1 MSNVRNNVNLVGR
14 FTADVDLKYTNN
26 GMAIGDFSLAVDRN
40 KEETDFIRCKTFGK
54 TAENIANFF
63 RKGDLIAVNGSIQT
77 GKYVNKEQKTVYTT
91 DVVVDTFAFLQSRTE
106 RQFQSPQVENEI
118 NQLEQDLISKDKQ
131 HFQQVAQ
138 QRQQAQQAQRTVGI
152 NPVITPEQAYDQN
165 QYR

>member
-26 GMAIGDFSLAVDRN
+26 GMAIADFSLAVDRN

-63 RKGDLIAVNGSIQT
+63 KKGDLIAVNGSIQT
-77 GKYVNKEQKTVYTT
+77 GKYVNKDKKTVYTT
-91 DVVVDTFAFLQSRTE
+91 DVVVDTFAFLQSKNE
-106 RQFQSPQVENEI
+106 RQ
-118 NQLEQDLISKDKQ
+118 
-131 HFQQVAQ
+131 AQ
-138 QRQQAQQAQRTVGI
+138 QPQQAQQAPQQAQPQQFQQAPQQNQAQRTVGI

-165 QYR
+165 TQF

>member
-26 GMAIGDFSLAVDRN
+26 GMAIADFSLAVDRN

-63 RKGDLIAVNGSIQT
+63 KKGDLIAVNGSIQT
-77 GKYVNKEQKTVYTT
+77 GKYVNKDKKTVYTT
-91 DVVVDTFAFLQSRTE
+91 DVVVDTFAFLQSKNE
-106 RQFQSPQVENEI
+106 RQAQQPQ
-118 NQLEQDLISKDKQ
+118 QAPQQ
-131 HFQQVAQ
+131 APQQVV
-138 QRQQAQQAQRTVGI
+138 QQAQQQVQQRQAQRTVGI

-165 QYR
+165 TQF

>member
-26 GMAIGDFSLAVDRN
+26 GMAIGNFSLAVDRN

-91 DVVVDTFAFLQSRTE
+91 DVIVDTFAFLQSKNE
-106 RQFQSPQVENEI
+106 RQAQPQTQQV
-118 NQLEQDLISKDKQ
+118 QQAPQ
-131 HFQQVAQ
+131 QFQQPQ
-138 QRQQAQQAQRTVGI
+138 SKQTVGI
-152 NPVITPEQAYDQN
+152 NPVITPEQAYDQTY
-165 QYR
+165 QL

>member
-14 FTADVDLKYTNN
+14 FTQYPDLTYTNN
-26 GMAIGDFSLAVDRN
+26 GMAIADFSLAVDRN

-63 RKGDLIAVNGSIQT
+63 KKGDLIAVNGSIQT
-77 GKYVNKEQKTVYTT
+77 GKYVNNEKRTIYTT
-91 DVVVDTFAFLQSRTE
+91 DVVVDTFAFLQSKNE
-106 RQFQSPQVENEI
+106 HQS
-118 NQLEQDLISKDKQ
+118 
-131 HFQQVAQ
+131 QQVAPQPQ
-138 QRQQAQQAQRTVGI
+138 QPQQAPQAPQQVAPQTQAQRTVGI

>member
-26 GMAIGDFSLAVDRN
+26 GMAIADFSLAVDRN

-77 GKYVNKEQKTVYTT
+77 GKYINKEQKTVYTT
-91 DVVVDTFAFLQSRTE
+91 DVVVDTFAFLQSKNE
-106 RQFQSPQVENEI
+106 RQPQQPQQV
-118 NQLEQDLISKDKQ
+118 QQAPQ
-131 HFQQVAQ
+131 QFQQAP
-138 QRQQAQQAQRTVGI
+138 QQAQQTQSQRTVGI

>member
-14 FTADVDLKYTNN
+14 FTMNPDLKYTNN
-26 GMAIGDFSLAVDRN
+26 GMAIADFSLAVDRN

-63 RKGDLIAVNGSIQT
+63 KKGDLIAVNGSIQT
-77 GKYVNKEQKTVYTT
+77 GKYVNKDKKTVYTT
-91 DVVVDTFAFLQSRTE
+91 DVVVDTFAFLQSKNE

-118 NQLEQDLISKDKQ
+118 NQLAQDLNSKDRQ
-131 HFQQVAQ
+131 QFQ
-138 QRQQAQQAQRTVGI
+138 QQAQQNQAQRTVGI

-165 QYR
+165 TQF

>member
-26 GMAIGDFSLAVDRN
+26 GMAIADFSLAVDRN

-63 RKGDLIAVNGSIQT
+63 KKGDLIAVNGSIQT
-77 GKYVNKEQKTVYTT
+77 GKYVNKDKKTVYTT
-91 DVVVDTFAFLQSRTE
+91 DVVVDTFAFLQSKNE
-106 RQFQSPQVENEI
+106 RQAQQPQ
-118 NQLEQDLISKDKQ
+118 QAPQQ
-131 HFQQVAQ
+131 APQQVAQ
-138 QRQQAQQAQRTVGI
+138 QAQQRQAQRTVGI

-165 QYR
+165 TQF

>member
-91 DVVVDTFAFLQSRTE
+91 DVIVDTFAFLQSKGE
-106 RQFQSPQVENEI
+106 RQA
-118 NQLEQDLISKDKQ
+118 
-131 HFQQVAQ
+131 QQVAPQPQ
-138 QRQQAQQAQRTVGI
+138 QPQQPQRMQQVVQQAPQPQPNQTVGI
-152 NPVITPEQAYDQN
+152 NPVITPEQAYDQSY
-165 QYR
+165 QF

>member
-26 GMAIGDFSLAVDRN
+26 GMAIADFSLAVDRN

-63 RKGDLIAVNGSIQT
+63 KKGDLIAVNGSIQT
-77 GKYVNKEQKTVYTT
+77 GKYVNKEKKTVYTT
-91 DVVVDTFAFLQSRTE
+91 DVVVDTFAFLQSKNE
-106 RQFQSPQVENEI
+106 RQAQQPQ
-118 NQLEQDLISKDKQ
+118 QAPQQ
-131 HFQQVAQ
+131 APQQFQQQVQ
-138 QRQQAQQAQRTVGI
+138 QNQAQRTVGI

-165 QYR
+165 TQF

>member
-26 GMAIGDFSLAVDRN
+26 GMAIADFSLAVDRN

-63 RKGDLIAVNGSIQT
+63 KKGDLIAVNGSIQT
-77 GKYVNKEQKTVYTT
+77 GKYVNKDKKTVYTT
-91 DVVVDTFAFLQSRTE
+91 DVVVDTFAFLQSKNE
-106 RQFQSPQVENEI
+106 RQAQQP
-118 NQLEQDLISKDKQ
+118 
-131 HFQQVAQ
+131 QQVPQQAPQQAPQQVQ
-138 QRQQAQQAQRTVGI
+138 QRQAQRTVGI

-165 QYR
+165 TQF

>member
-26 GMAIGDFSLAVDRN
+26 GMAIADFSLAVDRN

-63 RKGDLIAVNGSIQT
+63 KKGDLIAVNGSIQT
-77 GKYVNKEQKTVYTT
+77 GKYVNKDKKTVYTT
-91 DVVVDTFAFLQSRTE
+91 DVVVDTFAFLQSKNE
-106 RQFQSPQVENEI
+106 RQ
-118 NQLEQDLISKDKQ
+118 
-131 HFQQVAQ
+131 AQ
-138 QRQQAQQAQRTVGI
+138 QPQQAPQQAAPQQFQQAQQNQAQRTVGI

-165 QYR
+165 TQF

>member
-26 GMAIGDFSLAVDRN
+26 GMAIADFSLAVDRN

-77 GKYVNKEQKTVYTT
+77 GKYVNKDKKTVYTT
-91 DVVVDTFAFLQSRTE
+91 DVVVDTFAFLQSKNE
-106 RQFQSPQVENEI
+106 RQ
-118 NQLEQDLISKDKQ
+118 
-131 HFQQVAQ
+131 AQ
-138 QRQQAQQAQRTVGI
+138 QPQQAQQAPQQAQPQQFQQAPQQNQAQRTVGI

-165 QYR
+165 TQF

>member
-91 DVVVDTFAFLQSRTE
+91 DVIVDTFAFLQSKGE
-106 RQFQSPQVENEI
+106 RQA
-118 NQLEQDLISKDKQ
+118 
-131 HFQQVAQ
+131 QQVAPQPQ
-138 QRQQAQQAQRTVGI
+138 QHQRMQQVVQQAPQPQPQPNQTVGI
-152 NPVITPEQAYDQN
+152 NPVITPEQAYDQSY
-165 QYR
+165 QF

>member
-26 GMAIGDFSLAVDRN
+26 GMAIADFSLAVDRN

-77 GKYVNKEQKTVYTT
+77 GKYVNKDKKTVYTT
-91 DVVVDTFAFLQSRTE
+91 DVVVDTFAFLQSKNE
-106 RQFQSPQVENEI
+106 RQAQPQ
-118 NQLEQDLISKDKQ
+118 QAPQQ
-131 HFQQVAQ
+131 APQQFQQQTQ
-138 QRQQAQQAQRTVGI
+138 QTQAQRTVGI

-165 QYR
+165 TQF

>member
-26 GMAIGDFSLAVDRN
+26 GMAIADFSLAVDRN

-63 RKGDLIAVNGSIQT
+63 KKGDLIAVNGSIQT
-77 GKYVNKEQKTVYTT
+77 GKYVNKDKKTVYTT
-91 DVVVDTFAFLQSRTE
+91 DVVVDTFAFLQSKNE
-106 RQFQSPQVENEI
+106 RQAQQPQ
-118 NQLEQDLISKDKQ
+118 QAPQQ
-131 HFQQVAQ
+131 APQQFQQQTQ
-138 QRQQAQQAQRTVGI
+138 QNQAQRTVGI

-165 QYR
+165 TQF

>member
-91 DVVVDTFAFLQSRTE
+91 DVIVDTFAFLQSRGE
-106 RQFQSPQVENEI
+106 R
-118 NQLEQDLISKDKQ
+118 
-131 HFQQVAQ
+131 
-138 QRQQAQQAQRTVGI
+138 QAQQVVSQPQQPQRMQQAPQQAPHQAPQPQPNQTVGI
-152 NPVITPEQAYDQN
+152 NPVITPEQAYDQSY
-165 QYR
+165 QF

>member
-26 GMAIGDFSLAVDRN
+26 GMAIADFSLAVDRN

-63 RKGDLIAVNGSIQT
+63 KKGDLIAVNGSIQT
-77 GKYVNKEQKTVYTT
+77 GKYVNKDKKTVYTT
-91 DVVVDTFAFLQSRTE
+91 DVVVDTFAFLQSKNE
-106 RQFQSPQVENEI
+106 RQV
-118 NQLEQDLISKDKQ
+118 
-131 HFQQVAQ
+131 QQP
-138 QRQQAQQAQRTVGI
+138 QQAQHQQTPQQFQQTQQTQAQRTVGI

-165 QYR
+165 TQF

>member
-63 RKGDLIAVNGSIQT
+63 RKGDLIAVNGSIQS

-91 DVVVDTFAFLQSRTE
+91 DVVVDTFAFLQSKGE
-106 RQFQSPQVENEI
+106 RQAKQPRQEVNQTVQNQRAMETHQVQNAYGQQPQS
-118 NQLEQDLISKDKQ
+118 KQ
-131 HFQQVAQ
+131 P
-138 QRQQAQQAQRTVGI
+138 VGI
-152 NPVITPEQAYDQN
+152 NPVITPEQAG
-165 QYR
+165 R

>member
-91 DVVVDTFAFLQSRTE
+91 DVVVDTFAFLQSKGE
-106 RQFQSPQVENEI
+106 RQA
-118 NQLEQDLISKDKQ
+118 
-131 HFQQVAQ
+131 QQVAPQPQ
-138 QRQQAQQAQRTVGI
+138 QPQRMQQAPQQTPQQAPQQTVGI
-152 NPVITPEQAYDQN
+152 NPVITPEQAYDQTY
-165 QYR
+165 QF

>member
-26 GMAIGDFSLAVDRN
+26 GMAIADFSLAVDRN

-63 RKGDLIAVNGSIQT
+63 KKGDLIAVNGSIQT
-77 GKYVNKEQKTVYTT
+77 GKYVNKDKKTVYTT
-91 DVVVDTFAFLQSRTE
+91 DVVVDTFAFLQSKRECNIQQLAPQTQQAPQ
-106 RQFQSPQVENEI
+106 QFQ
-118 NQLEQDLISKDKQ
+118 
-131 HFQQVAQ
+131 
-138 QRQQAQQAQRTVGI
+138 QQAQQNQAQRTVGI

-165 QYR
+165 TQF

>member
-91 DVVVDTFAFLQSRTE
+91 DVIVDTFAFLQSRGE
-106 RQFQSPQVENEI
+106 RQAQQVVPQP
-118 NQLEQDLISKDKQ
+118 QQPQ
-131 HFQQVAQ
+131 RMQQAPQQVAPQPQ
-138 QRQQAQQAQRTVGI
+138 QVQSQNTVGI
-152 NPVITPEQAYDQN
+152 NPVITPEQAYDQSY
-165 QYR
+165 QF

>member
-26 GMAIGDFSLAVDRN
+26 GMAIADFSLAVDRN

-63 RKGDLIAVNGSIQT
+63 KKGDLIAVNGSIQT
-77 GKYVNKEQKTVYTT
+77 GKYVNKDKKTVYTT
-91 DVVVDTFAFLQSRTE
+91 DVVVDTFAFLQSKNE
-106 RQFQSPQVENEI
+106 RQAQQPQ
-118 NQLEQDLISKDKQ
+118 QAP
-131 HFQQVAQ
+131 QQVPQ
-138 QRQQAQQAQRTVGI
+138 QFQQAQQTQAQRTVGI

-165 QYR
+165 TQF

>member
-91 DVVVDTFAFLQSRTE
+91 DVVVDTFAFLQSRAE
-106 RQFQSPQVENEI
+106 RQA
-118 NQLEQDLISKDKQ
+118 
-131 HFQQVAQ
+131 QQVAPQPQ
-138 QRQQAQQAQRTVGI
+138 QPQRMQQAPQQMQSQNTVGI
-152 NPVITPEQAYDQN
+152 NPVITPEQAYDQS
-165 QYR
+165 YPF

>member
-63 RKGDLIAVNGSIQT
+63 KKGDLIAVNGSIQT

-91 DVVVDTFAFLQSRTE
+91 DVVVDTFAFLQSKNE
-106 RQFQSPQVENEI
+106 RQP
-118 NQLEQDLISKDKQ
+118 
-131 HFQQVAQ
+131 
-138 QRQQAQQAQRTVGI
+138 QQAQQAQQAPQAPQQFQQAQQTQTQRTVGI

>member
-26 GMAIGDFSLAVDRN
+26 GMAIADFSLAVDRN

-63 RKGDLIAVNGSIQT
+63 KKGDLIAVNGSIQT
-77 GKYVNKEQKTVYTT
+77 GKYVNKDKKTVYTT
-91 DVVVDTFAFLQSRTE
+91 DVVVDTFAFLQSKNE
-106 RQFQSPQVENEI
+106 RQAQQPQ
-118 NQLEQDLISKDKQ
+118 QAP
-131 HFQQVAQ
+131 QQVAQ
-138 QRQQAQQAQRTVGI
+138 QAPQQTQRRQAQRTVGI

-165 QYR
+165 TQF

>member
-63 RKGDLIAVNGSIQT
+63 KKGDLIAVNGSIQT

-91 DVVVDTFAFLQSRTE
+91 DVVVDTFAFLQSKNE
-106 RQFQSPQVENEI
+106 RQSQQPQ
-118 NQLEQDLISKDKQ
+118 QPQQ
-131 HFQQVAQ
+131 APQAPQQFQQPQ
-138 QRQQAQQAQRTVGI
+138 QTQAQRTVGI

>member
-91 DVVVDTFAFLQSRTE
+91 DVVVDTFAFLQSKGE
-106 RQFQSPQVENEI
+106 RQA
-118 NQLEQDLISKDKQ
+118 
-131 HFQQVAQ
+131 QQVAPQPQ
-138 QRQQAQQAQRTVGI
+138 QPQRMQQAPQQAAPQAQQTQPQNTVGI
-152 NPVITPEQAYDQN
+152 NPVITPEQAYDQSY
-165 QYR
+165 QF